1 MAGLVLAKCL
11 LLFSLSAALLS
22 LLGTGA
28 SAIGLPQPH
37 APVNFTIG
45 VQGMV
50 WCKTCRYIGYNAN
63 MDASPLKGVEVYLQ
77 CRHGPGRLKKVQ
89 GASGQGGYFVIQSA
103 QMASF
108 TNDECKVYA
117 ESSSSTACGLVD
129 EPAAGEGL
137 PLKFDSF
144 VKHGDGLQ
152 ALYSVGN
159 FFFRPSNP
167 NKCY

>member
-1 MAGLVLAKCL
+1 MAVPAKCL

-28 SAIGLPQPH
+28 SAMGLPQPH
-37 APVNFTIG
+37 VPVNFTIG

-77 CRHGPGRLKKVQ
+77 CRHGPRRLKKLP
-89 GASGQGGYFVIQSA
+89 GTSGQGGYFVIQSA
-103 QMASF
+103 HMASF
-108 TNDECKVYA
+108 TNDECKVYV
-117 ESSSSTACGLVD
+117 ESSASTACGLVD

-159 FFFRPSNP
+159 IFFRPSNP